1 MAVFTSNQ
9 VNHVYVANAVQ
20 SSALSAVGDIMCKK
34 TAEGELYFVYKN
46 GDGGI
51 IRSDLIPIK
60 NIMWAR
66 AVSGNHRSQKRK
78 LKKYT
83 ITLPTPDS
91 GANGSDIGKTFGVN
105 LEVKLHEGIETVY
118 RKQAFALVKSGNT
131 QENVTDT
138 LKTSFDR
145 NFEKDDYVK
154 DLFTIKKTS
163 TSVTT
168 GTGNDAVTTTTYHVI
183 IFEKPQ
189 SAKYKPGLF
198 ANNAVD
204 FVVTGDEDINIEE
217 GYATVNDVNGSGST
231 SDAFTIGNSYDIAD
245 LEYFALGERGD
256 LYRNI
261 GWPNSFPS
269 KTIATYGDN
278 VHYNLVQVHF
288 AFTDSNE
295 GVQKSEKDI
304 TIAIAESSSTVTKI
318 NALLSQIAFNVLGA
332 GGSGHGGST
341 GNDAFDLA
349 DTKVNVLDI
358 PGGKKTELS

>member
-9 VNHVYVANAVQ
+9 VNHVYVALDAKDTVAGV
-20 SSALSAVGDIMCKK
+20 SSIGDIAVDK
-34 TAEGELYFVYKN
+34 TADNELYFVYKN
-46 GDGGI
+46 ADGGTV
-51 IRSDLIPIK
+51 RSDLIPIK
-60 NIMWAR
+60 NIMWVR
-66 AVSGNHRSQKRK
+66 AVGGLHKSQKRK

-83 ITLPTPDS
+83 ITLPAPDS

-204 FVVTGDEDINIEE
+204 FVVTGDEDIDIKS
-217 GYATVNDVNGSGST
+217 GYATVDDVTGSGST

-269 KTIATYGDN
+269 KTLATYGDS
-278 VHYNLVQVHF
+278 VVYNLLQIHF

-304 TIAIAESSSTVTKI
+304 TIAIPETGVTEINTLLGVIATKINGSSSTALNLATKSP
-318 NALLSQIAFNVLGA
+318 ATAQE
-332 GGSGHGGST
+332 T
-341 GNDAFDLA
+341 
-349 DTKVNVLDI
+349 VNVLDV
-358 PGGKKTELS
+358 PNLKRTQLD